1 MVSQKDL
8 PPVFSV
14 ASVSGW
20 LESLISSSSNVLN
33 RIHSSRF
40 TPFNMSKNSIWLVYF
55 LKIIRTFE
63 TQFLNQ
69 AYLVAVAFYVRQT
82 ELSTR
87 VSLRFDRFWRISQ
100 AARSLIS
107 PSKVHVYLIIVL
119 MFNTYIYGIEVNI
132 FTVDCLLFFFHF
144 FL

>member
-1 MVSQKDL
+1 
-8 PPVFSV
+8 
-14 ASVSGW
+14 
-20 LESLISSSSNVLN
+20 
-33 RIHSSRF
+33 
-40 TPFNMSKNSIWLVYF
+40 MSKNSIWLVYF